1 MLESSNNH
9 IRGDSMIYL
18 YQGINRLGTPFF
30 KKRAGGWPSLFIL
43 QLLYRNINKDGKK
56 IMATS
61 TILIA
66 AMIVLIGIIIFQFYW
81 LFRIFQWIHFINSVM
96 SELCKILINHTD
108 NISKNTQINQVI
120 NEFIKKEMSKQS
132 GATIN

>member
-1 MLESSNNH
+1 
-9 IRGDSMIYL
+9 MIYL
-18 YQGINRLGTPFF
+18 YREVDRLETPFLE
-30 KKRAGGWPSLFIL
+30 KRADGWPSLFIL

-96 SELCKILINHTD
+96 SELCKILITHTD

-120 NEFIKKEMSKQS
+120 NEFLKKEINKPPDV
-132 GATIN
+132 TIN

>member
-1 MLESSNNH
+1 MV
-9 IRGDSMIYL
+9 
-18 YQGINRLGTPFF
+18 
-30 KKRAGGWPSLFIL
+30 
-43 QLLYRNINKDGKK
+43 KK